1 MSDNGCACLAACMQL
16 KNKSRPNRMHTKD
29 KIYFFDLFI
38 GKNLSFDYNLLY
50 HEAKLHDR
58 DLHELCSVVF
68 IISLK
73 KENNKREYKKN
84 KKMKRKKHGEKRTYH
99 TV

>member
-1 MSDNGCACLAACMQL
+1 MNLQFMIV
-16 KNKSRPNRMHTKD
+16 
-29 KIYFFDLFI
+29 IYTRFARQ
-38 GKNLSFDYNLLY
+38 SLLY

-58 DLHELCSVVF
+58 DLHELCSAVF
-68 IISLK
+68 IISLN

-84 KKMKRKKHGEKRTYH
+84 KEMKRKKHGKKRTYH